1 MSFLKLCN
9 EIIVQLYSF
18 SLPNKSPT
26 VRLIQEVYEELKR
39 QTDENKGSI
48 LEIQKDLQNE
58 LLIVKNFT
66 SKIIKREKG
75 KYSLSP
81 NGARCILYN

>member
-1 MSFLKLCN
+1 MSFLEVCN
-9 EIIVQLYSF
+9 KIIVQLYSF

-26 VRLIQEVYEELKR
+26 VRLMQEVYEELKR

-58 LLIVKNFT
+58 LLIVKNLS
-66 SKIIKREKG
+66 SKIIEKEKS
-75 KYSLSP
+75 KYFLHLIES
-81 NGARCILYN
+81 NVFN